1 MRLGDT
7 IAIFCQRCHRVTN
20 SQAEVC
26 DVDLGGQLVIDN
38 ILCTVCGRCG
48 KITSLAARDAVR
60 VDNRP
65 RLTESDRAGMD
76 EVLTM
81 VGKTPPATAEE
92 LKAVRQTANSAMEL
106 CSGAL
111 SELEYIRERGA
122 SSRRLGQVFY
132 GGLGTGTVLAGIAF
146 SYPEY
151 AIPSF
156 LSFAAATGLY
166 SAMLRLR
173 VRG

>member
-7 IAIFCQRCHRVTN
+7 IAIFCQRCHRVTD
-20 SQAEVC
+20 SQAKVC

-65 RLTESDRAGMD
+65 RLTDDERKGMD

-81 VGKTPPATAEE
+81 LKPPQPEPPATPPSTFLREAQTP
-92 LKAVRQTANSAMEL
+92 LRRQ
-106 CSGAL
+106 
-111 SELEYIRERGA
+111 
-122 SSRRLGQVFY
+122 LGQIFY
-132 GGLGTGTVLAGIAF
+132 GGLALGTVLAGIAF
-146 SYPEY
+146 SWPEY
-151 AIPSF
+151 ALPSF
-156 LSFAAATGLY
+156 LSFAVATGLY
-166 SAMLRLR
+166 STLQ
-173 VRG
+173 RGG